1 MSYKMK
7 HNKSAFPFKSPV
19 KQSGKMDVGP
29 GGTRRQMSRGNWATD
44 QGGIGHPF
52 MTAVDFQVAH
62 KEPTPT
68 PEEYEAQG
76 LNRWGGTDMS
86 I

>member
-7 HNKSAFPFKSPV
+7 YKKSAFPFKSPV
-19 KQSGKMDVGP
+19 KQQQKPTAPRDLNYGHDEWVRS
-29 GGTRRQMSRGNWATD
+29 
-44 QGGIGHPF
+44 QGGDPNRD
-52 MTAVDFQVAH
+52 MWVR
-62 KEPTPT
+62 KEEPTPT
-68 PEEYEAQG
+68 PKEYETQG

>member
-19 KQSGKMDVGP
+19 KQSGTMNIGP
-29 GGTRRQMSRGNWATD
+29 GRTRNPMNT
-44 QGGIGHPF
+44 GGLGDPNRD
-52 MTAVDFQVAH
+52 MWVR
-62 KEPTPT
+62 KEEPTPT
-68 PEEYEAQG
+68 PKEYETQG

>member
-1 MSYKMK
+1 MAKLVDFADLSMIKVPERTETYIPVSHQELVTKIKEAGIDHYK
-7 HNKSAFPFKSPV
+7 
-19 KQSGKMDVGP
+19 
-29 GGTRRQMSRGNWATD
+29 R
-44 QGGIGHPF
+44 GIGHPF
-52 MTAVDFQVAH
+52 VAAVTGGIH
-62 KEPTPT
+62 EEPTPT

>member
-19 KQSGKMDVGP
+19 KQQYDMNREQQLMLQSNQP
-29 GGTRRQMSRGNWATD
+29 GRLDLSYRFGSMAAGHGMRRKD
-44 QGGIGHPF
+44 Q
-52 MTAVDFQVAH
+52 
-62 KEPTPT
+62 EPTPT

-76 LNRWGGTDMS
+76 LNRWGGTDLS

>member
-19 KQSGKMDVGP
+19 KQSQQYNTGAFQNPTSRSGAGSAAVG
-29 GGTRRQMSRGNWATD
+29 THLLEMRRKD
-44 QGGIGHPF
+44 Q
-52 MTAVDFQVAH
+52 
-62 KEPTPT
+62 EPTLT